1 MLMKKKKALMR
12 ASAMKSKFPSF
23 LPQFPSHPS
32 ELNLQMSYISF
43 QKPLSANKCLS
54 SKKKKKMAS
63 CLFRHAPRGFFLFR
77 ITVYQ
82 ICRP

>member
-1 MLMKKKKALMR
+1 MEKKALMR

-54 SKKKKKMAS
+54 LKKKKKWHPVCSGMPLGVFS
-63 CLFRHAPRGFFLFR
+63 CLE
-77 ITVYQ
+77 
-82 ICRP
+82 